1 MKQTDSEIDDQPWD
15 AEIHGRMRTFVLNY
29 CTSSIYFM
37 NATRAYQEAYKRF
50 GTDGTVIECTEESA
64 ASSASDLLRKPKVRR
79 ACAKLLAMNQ
89 PEADSAN
96 AYRLLHDLF
105 LQATYDPADI
115 IDESGNLKVKD
126 LHELGDLAKCI
137 EGLEP
142 TKYGIKVRLASRRFA
157 QDKLLKYYDLVRE
170 VPEIQ
175 ASLPVIM
182 LENRSADAETWE
194 KEANG
199 M

>member
-1 MKQTDSEIDDQPWD
+1 MQENETDDLPWD
-15 AEIHGRMRTFVLNY
+15 AEIRGRQRTFVLNY

-37 NATRAYQEAYKRF
+37 NATKAYQEAYKRF
-50 GTDGTVIECTEESA
+50 GPDGTAIECTEESA
-64 ASSASDLLRKPKVRR
+64 ASSASEMLRKPKVRR

-126 LHELGDLAKCI
+126 LKELGDLAKCI

-142 TKYGIKVRLASRRFA
+142 TRYGIKVRLASRRFA
-157 QDKLLKYYDLVRE
+157 QDKLLKYYDLVCE
-170 VPEIQ
+170 APEIQ

-182 LENRSADAETWE
+182 LADRAETIDSWE
-194 KEANG
+194 KEANNG